1 MERGFEVFFCVCVFW
16 RQTWFNQLAVFV
28 NRIIELY
35 KRSTLPCR
43 VKLSIGLIIFSIYT
57 SVELICYWCLFLYE
71 QIVLSGLCCKYSK
84 LAMIPAVCLQP
95 CWESLAIDFSLC
107 LSVSLIQR
115 EQMKIAKS
123 LRSAPLRKL
132 RKRSWENGY
141 CYLHV
146 YLCALVIAN
155 NNIFFV
161 VLVLVMDVCK
171 CWVVGWCMLIH
182 FFSSKPIKK
191 PSFYSNYVIKE
202 TDVLWWNTQNTQNHS
217 FVESSVKRDNEYCF
231 GGYLQ

>member
-1 MERGFEVFFCVCVFW
+1 
-16 RQTWFNQLAVFV
+16 
-28 NRIIELY
+28 
-35 KRSTLPCR
+35 
-43 VKLSIGLIIFSIYT
+43 
-57 SVELICYWCLFLYE
+57 
-71 QIVLSGLCCKYSK
+71 
-84 LAMIPAVCLQP
+84 MIPAGCLQP

-202 TDVLWWNTQNTQNHS
+202 TDSCGEILRILRITLLLSRVSKETMNTALEVIYSNNICAVTYI
-217 FVESSVKRDNEYCF
+217 VPIWL
-231 GGYLQ
+231 YLQKYVLLFVNFRGDCS